1 MKYPKGKQTSSG
13 SRLEEQLLQRS
24 QAAVQPEH
32 SQSAEAQARPVE
44 ELLHELQVCQLE
56 LEKQKDALRKAQIS
70 LQETRDRYIDLYDFA
85 PAGCITFANNELIED
100 INITGAAL
108 LGEER
113 SSLAHRRFD
122 SFVAPADI
130 DKWHRHFM
138 SVTQGDDKQSC
149 ELTLLRNDGSRL
161 DVQLNSVR
169 LVKGDNQLLVR
180 IALTDITALKRME
193 AALRESELRRRIL
206 EQQEIVQTSLDGF
219 WVVNSTNG
227 RILEVNDRYC
237 AMTGFSPEEMLNM
250 NVCDLE
256 ANETPEDTERH
267 LQKVREIGYDRF
279 ETRHRHKLGT
289 LVDLEVSVSRS
300 NINGKVNIAFFRD
313 ITERKRDEESLRK
326 SRAQLKAFIQQ
337 APICIAMFDRE
348 MNYLVTSGRWV
359 KQYGQGHTDLTGLN
373 HYQVYP
379 DISAERKAVHRQ
391 ALAGATLEKN
401 EDAWFRS
408 DGAKRWARW
417 AVQPWIDESAS
428 IGGIIMY
435 AEDITA
441 QKNLE
446 LEIQAQ
452 RKDLEHLHKIQ
463 IATQTTAAIAHEL
476 NQPLLS
482 VASYSGAALLLM
494 QAEAPNLERL
504 RKIIEKNEKEAL
516 RAGRS
521 IRELMDYLNQK
532 DYPAQDLDLND
543 EILNVLNMARSEH
556 DLHFE
561 TILRLNDRLPKVRVN
576 RMHLQKVLLNLLS
589 NGIEAMQQAGVPL
602 PSLTVT
608 VRTKQ
613 DENVAHLTLQ
623 DNGPGIRPED
633 MHRVFEPFFT
643 TKPHGIGMG
652 LAISR
657 SLIEGY
663 GGQLWVDPQPG
674 AGATFHLT
682 LPFTT

>member
-1 MKYPKGKQTSSG
+1 MKYPKSKQTTSG
-13 SRLEEQLLQRS
+13 SHLDEQVLQRS
-24 QAAVQPEH
+24 QVAVQLAH
-32 SQSAEAQARPVE
+32 SQSMEAQARPVA
-44 ELLHELQVCQLE
+44 ELLHELRMRQIE
-56 LEKQKDALRKAQIS
+56 LEKQKDELKRAQIS
-70 LQETRDRYIDLYDFA
+70 LQEARDRYIDFYDFA

-113 SSLAHRRFD
+113 GKLANCRFD
-122 SFVAPADI
+122 SFVAPEDA

-138 SVTQGDDKQSC
+138 SVKQSDDKQTC
-149 ELTLLRNDGSRL
+149 ELTLLRTDGSRL
-161 DVQLNSVR
+161 DVQLNSIR
-169 LVKGDNQLLVR
+169 LVKDDKQPLVR

-193 AALRESELRRRIL
+193 AALRESEMRRRIL
-206 EQQEIVQTSLDGF
+206 EKQEILQTSLDGF
-219 WVVNSTNG
+219 WVMNSANG
-227 RILEVNDRYC
+227 RILEVNDRFC
-237 AMTGFSPEEMLNM
+237 AMMGYSREEMLNM
-250 NVCDLE
+250 NVRDLE
-256 ANETPEDTERH
+256 ANETPEETETH
-267 LQKVREIGYDRF
+267 LKKIREIGYDRF

-289 LVDLEVSVSRS
+289 LIDLEVSISRS
-300 NINGKVNIAFFRD
+300 DINGDVNFVFFRD
-313 ITERKRDEESLRK
+313 ITERKRDEDALKRSQ
-326 SRAQLKAFIQQ
+326 AQLKAFVQH
-337 APICIAMFDRE
+337 APIGIAMFDRD
-348 MNYLVTSGRWV
+348 MNYLATSDRWIQ
-359 KQYGQGHTDLTGLN
+359 QYGQGHTSLTGLN
-373 HYQVYP
+373 HYKVYP
-379 DISAERKAVHRQ
+379 DISAERKSIHKR

-401 EDAWFRS
+401 EDTWFKS
-408 DGAKRWARW
+408 DGTKQWARW
-417 AVQPWIDESAS
+417 AVQPWVDESAQ

-441 QKNLE
+441 QMHLE
-446 LEIQAQ
+446 QEIQEQ
-452 RKDLEHLHKIQ
+452 RRDMEHLQRIQ

-482 VASYSGAALLLM
+482 IASYSGAALMLM
-494 QAEAPNLERL
+494 QAEAPNLDRL

-532 DYPAQDLDLND
+532 DYPVHDLNLND
-543 EILNVLNMARSEH
+543 EILSVLNMARSEY

-561 TILRLNDRLPKVRVN
+561 TILRLNDGLPNVRVN

-602 PSLTVT
+602 PSLIVT

-613 DENVAHLTLQ
+613 DEKVAHLTLQ
-623 DNGPGIRPED
+623 DNGPGIRQED
-633 MHRVFEPFFT
+633 MHRLFEPFFT
-643 TKPHGIGMG
+643 TKAKGIGMG

-682 LPFTT
+682 LPFAT

>member
-1 MKYPKGKQTSSG
+1 MD
-13 SRLEEQLLQRS
+13 
-24 QAAVQPEH
+24 
-32 SQSAEAQARPVE
+32 AQARPVA
-44 ELLHELQVCQLE
+44 ELLHELQMHQLE
-56 LEKQKDALRKAQIS
+56 LEKQKDELKRAQIS
-70 LQETRDRYIDLYDFA
+70 LQEARDRYIDLYDFA

-113 SSLAHRRFD
+113 GRLANCRFD
-122 SFVAPADI
+122 SFVAPADV

-149 ELTLLRNDGSRL
+149 ELTLLRNDGSCL
-161 DVQLNSVR
+161 DVQLNSIR
-169 LVKGDNQLLVR
+169 LVRDDNQLLVR

-193 AALRESELRRRIL
+193 AALRESEMRRRIL

-227 RILEVNDRYC
+227 RIIEVNDKYC
-237 AMTGFSPEEMLNM
+237 AMIGFSREEMLNM
-250 NVCDLE
+250 NVRDLE
-256 ANETPEDTERH
+256 ANETPEDTEKH
-267 LQKVREIGYDRF
+267 LEKVREIGYDRF

-300 NINGKVNIAFFRD
+300 DLNADVNFAFFRD
-313 ITERKRDEESLRK
+313 ITRRKRDEEALNRSH
-326 SRAQLKAFIQQ
+326 AQLKAFIQQ
-337 APICIAMFDRE
+337 APIGIAMFDRE
-348 MNYLVTSGRWV
+348 MNYLATSGRWIS
-359 KQYGQGHTDLTGLN
+359 QYGRGHADLTGLN
-373 HYQVYP
+373 HYKLYP
-379 DISAERKAVHRQ
+379 DISADRKSIHRQ

-401 EDAWFRS
+401 EDTWYKS
-408 DGAKRWARW
+408 DGTRQWARW
-417 AVQPWIDESAS
+417 AVQPWVDESGS

-441 QKNLE
+441 QKLLE

-452 RKDLEHLHKIQ
+452 RKDMEHLHKIQ

-482 VASYSGAALLLM
+482 IASYSGAALMLM

-532 DYPAQDLDLND
+532 EYPAQDVDLND
-543 EILNVLNMARSEH
+543 EILNVLNIARSEH
-556 DLHFE
+556 DLSFE
-561 TILRLNDRLPKVRVN
+561 TILRLNDGLPKVRIN
-576 RMHLQKVLLNLLS
+576 SMHLQKVLLNLLS
-589 NGIEAMQQAGVPL
+589 NGIEAMEQASVPL
-602 PSLTVT
+602 PSLIVT
-608 VRTKQ
+608 VRTKK

-623 DNGPGIRPED
+623 DNGPGIRQED
-633 MHRVFEPFFT
+633 MHRLFEPFFT
-643 TKPHGIGMG
+643 TKAKGIGMG
-652 LAISR
+652 LVISR

-682 LPFTT
+682 LPFAT

>member
-1 MKYPKGKQTSSG
+1 MD
-13 SRLEEQLLQRS
+13 
-24 QAAVQPEH
+24 
-32 SQSAEAQARPVE
+32 AQARPVA
-44 ELLHELQVCQLE
+44 ELLHELQMQQIE
-56 LEKQKDALRKAQIS
+56 LEKQKDELKRVQIS
-70 LQETRDRYIDLYDFA
+70 LQEARDRYIDLYDFA

-113 SSLAHRRFD
+113 DKLMNRRFD
-122 SFVAPADI
+122 AFVAPGEI

-138 SVTQGDDKQSC
+138 SVRQGDDKQSC
-149 ELTLLRNDGSRL
+149 ELTLLRNDGSCL
-161 DVQLNSVR
+161 DVQLNSIR
-169 LVKGDNQLLVR
+169 LVRDDNHLLVR

-193 AALRESELRRRIL
+193 AALRESEMRRRIL

-219 WVVNSTNG
+219 WVMDSISG
-227 RILEVNDRYC
+227 RILEVNDRFC
-237 AMTGFSPEEMLNM
+237 AMMGFSREEMLNM
-250 NVCDLE
+250 NVRDLE
-256 ANETPEDTERH
+256 GNETPEETEKH
-267 LQKVREIGYDRF
+267 LAKVREIGYDRF

-300 NINGKVNIAFFRD
+300 DINGDVNFAFFRD
-313 ITERKRDEESLRK
+313 ITERKRDEDALKRSQ
-326 SRAQLKAFIQQ
+326 AQLKAFVHH
-337 APICIAMFDRE
+337 APIGIAMFDRE
-348 MNYLVTSGRWV
+348 MNYLVTSGRWIQ
-359 KQYGQGHTDLTGLN
+359 QYGQGHTDLTGLN
-373 HYQVYP
+373 HYKVYP
-379 DISAERKAVHRQ
+379 DISAERKSIHQR
-391 ALAGATLEKN
+391 ALAGATLVKN
-401 EDAWFRS
+401 EDTWFKS
-408 DGAKRWARW
+408 DGTKQWARW
-417 AVQPWIDESAS
+417 AVQPWVDERAQ

-441 QKNLE
+441 QKLFE
-446 LEIQAQ
+446 LGIQDR
-452 RKDLEHLHKIQ
+452 RKDMEYLHKIQ

-482 VASYSGAALLLM
+482 IASYSGAALMLM
-494 QAEAPNLERL
+494 QAEVPNLERL

-521 IRELMDYLNQK
+521 IRELMDYLNQR

-556 DLHFE
+556 DLQFE
-561 TILRLNDRLPKVRVN
+561 TILRLNDGLPKVRIN

-589 NGIEAMQQAGVPL
+589 NGIEAMQQAYVPL
-602 PSLTVT
+602 PSLIVT

-623 DNGPGIRPED
+623 DNGPGIRQED
-633 MHRVFEPFFT
+633 MHRIFEPFFT
-643 TKPHGIGMG
+643 TKAKGIGMG

-663 GGQLWVDPQPG
+663 GGQLWVDPQPD

-682 LPFTT
+682 LPFAT

>member
-1 MKYPKGKQTSSG
+1 MKYPKSKQTTGG
-13 SRLEEQLLQRS
+13 SRLDEQVLQPS
-24 QAAVQPEH
+24 QAAVQPAH
-32 SQSAEAQARPVE
+32 TQSAEAQARPVA
-44 ELLHELQVCQLE
+44 ELLHELEVRQLE
-56 LEKQKDALRKAQIS
+56 LEKQKDELKKAQIS
-70 LQETRDRYIDLYDFA
+70 LQEARDRYIDFYDFA
-85 PAGCITFANNELIED
+85 PAGCITFSNNELIED

-113 SSLAHRRFD
+113 SGLAHRRFD

-130 DKWHRHFM
+130 DKWHRHFI
-138 SVTQGDDKQSC
+138 SVMQSADRQSC
-149 ELTLLRNDGSRL
+149 ELTLLRNDGSCL
-161 DVQLNSVR
+161 DVQLNSIR
-169 LVKGDNQLLVR
+169 LVKDDNQVLVR
-180 IALTDITALKRME
+180 IALTDITVLKRTE
-193 AALRESELRRRIL
+193 AALRESEMRRRIL
-206 EQQEIVQTSLDGF
+206 EKQEIVQTSLDGF
-219 WVVNSTNG
+219 WVMDSISG
-227 RILEVNDRYC
+227 RILEVNDRFC
-237 AMTGFSPEEMLNM
+237 AMTGYSREELLNM
-250 NVCDLE
+250 TVRDLE
-256 ANETPEDTERH
+256 ANETAEETKEHMEKIR
-267 LQKVREIGYDRF
+267 RIGYDRF
-279 ETRHRHKLGT
+279 ETRHRHKCGT

-300 NINGKVNIAFFRD
+300 DINGHVDYVFFRD
-313 ITERKRDEESLRK
+313 ITERKRDEDILKK
-326 SRAQLKAFIQQ
+326 SQAQLKTFIQQ
-337 APICIAMFDRE
+337 APIGIAMFDRN
-348 MNYLVTSGRWV
+348 MNYLATSGRWV
-359 KQYGQGHTDLTGLN
+359 KQYGQGHADLTGLN
-373 HYQVYP
+373 HYKVYP
-379 DISAERKAVHRQ
+379 DISAERKSIHRQ
-391 ALAGATLEKN
+391 ALAGASLEKN
-401 EDAWFRS
+401 EDAWFKS
-408 DGAKRWARW
+408 DGTRQWARW
-417 AVQPWIDESAS
+417 AVQPWIDESGS

-441 QKNLE
+441 QKLLE
-446 LEIQAQ
+446 MEIQAR
-452 RKDLEHLHKIQ
+452 RKDMEHLHKIQ
-463 IATQTTAAIAHEL
+463 IATQTTAVIAHEL

-482 VASYSGAALLLM
+482 IATYSGAALMLV
-494 QAEAPNLERL
+494 QAEVPDLERL

-521 IRELMDYLNQK
+521 IRELMDYLNQQ
-532 DYPAQDLDLND
+532 DYPAQDIDLND
-543 EILNVLNMARSEH
+543 EILNVLNMARTEH

-561 TILRLNDRLPKVRVN
+561 TILRLTDGLPKVRVN

-633 MHRVFEPFFT
+633 MHRIFEPFFT

-682 LPFTT
+682 LPFAT